1 MSAPGQIQLIGTLI
15 PSDVTSHPFNL
26 AESYAP
32 VRLDSAKPD
41 NLRPNGDYDEFAMVV
56 LARRGLWIPRK
67 VCAQKLGHSFAFLGA
82 YNIFV

>member
-32 VRLDSAKPD
+32 VRLDSDKPD
-41 NLRPNGDYDEFAMVV
+41 NLRPNGDYDEFAICS
-56 LARRGLWIPRK
+56 LFHIGLNR
-67 VCAQKLGHSFAFLGA
+67 L
-82 YNIFV
+82 